1 MHSRCVCVSKSLESC
16 DVHFDLPAALPLPFE
31 QHDRLYWAEAMLDL
45 PEDDN
50 DYVLQDRRQ
59 EKTARFTV

>member
-1 MHSRCVCVSKSLESC
+1 M
-16 DVHFDLPAALPLPFE
+16 HFDLPAALPLPFE